1 MYSTPYDD
9 NQRFRQLNTYADPRL
24 TDVIEKEMGEELYDF
39 MRDWL
44 VTDNRQYPS
53 SDKTLHHYV
62 KYASHFNYADD
73 NCSIVKYVDAA
84 TALDYDAMFLALDM
98 ITVTAI
104 CLLAFFAL
112 QVILTVKH
120 VLCTRSKACYS
131 LQTVTQCSIFYLVL
145 FIVVA
150 ITALAL
156 MIYVMVSLDK

>member
-1 MYSTPYDD
+1 
-9 NQRFRQLNTYADPRL
+9 
-24 TDVIEKEMGEELYDF
+24 

-84 TALDYDAMFLALDM
+84 TALDYDAMFLAIDL

-120 VLCTRSKACYS
+120 VLCTSSKACYS
-131 LQTVTQCSIFYLVL
+131 LQTVTYSYTFECDISTI
-145 FIVVA
+145 
-150 ITALAL
+150 
-156 MIYVMVSLDK
+156 KG